1 MKHFCVGM
9 TAAVLP
15 RPFDFGTHHHL
26 APKSSSY
33 TNTRA
38 SAVPPHSSLRRIK
51 ILQCLICT
59 HTRSHDRTDQ
69 PKYSNWLEFFAGRG
83 ALLKTSLSQPPRS
96 SNLAPWASQRKT
108 RPSRPI
114 RRQRRWRACTRS
126 CRRWRYA
133 FLAAAAP
140 ASVQQRAAA
149 TCATFCSC
157 PIDQPNAQPP
167 PPIRSSQQRQ
177 RTYNTSPSSA
187 AARASR
193 ASTGRSR

>member
-1 MKHFCVGM
+1 M

-133 FLAAAAP
+133 SRRGGARVGSAAGSGNLRYVLFVP
-140 ASVQQRAAA
+140 HRPTQRS
-149 TCATFCSC
+149 T
-157 PIDQPNAQPP
+157 P